1 MFFFIAFCLG
11 SQMFFEMDK
20 TKRAKAYIPDTLYA
34 EIYFIFN
41 AMKVISLNF
50 PTYMRQK
57 Y

>member
-1 MFFFIAFCLG
+1 
-11 SQMFFEMDK
+11 MFFEMDK
-20 TKRAKAYIPDTLYA
+20 TKGAKAHIPDTLYA